1 MRLIG
6 QLPEEAQARRFSDF
20 LIAKGVRNEIERD
33 GNEAW
38 SLWVHDE
45 NQVSEARDWFTRFSA
60 APGAAEFRN
69 AAPEAAKV
77 REAEARESAE
87 YRRRLSTRQR
97 LFADSG
103 RHTAGI
109 LTYVLIVACVAVA
122 VFSRLGRDE
131 GVLGPLFISD
141 PGTDSTGFLHDV
153 LAGQVWRLFTPV
165 FIHFG
170 VAHLL
175 FNMLWLFQ
183 LGSMIEGRQ
192 GHIRFALLVLGLAA
206 GSNIAQYAYAG
217 PSFGGMSGVVY
228 GLFGYIWLRGRFD
241 PASGLFMDRQ
251 NVILMVVW
259 FVACFTGLVGPVANG
274 AHAAGVILGAACG
287 YLSAQVALRR

>member
-1 MRLIG
+1 
-6 QLPEEAQARRFSDF
+6 
-20 LIAKGVRNEIERD
+20 
-33 GNEAW
+33 
-38 SLWVHDE
+38 
-45 NQVSEARDWFTRFSA
+45 
-60 APGAAEFRN
+60 
-69 AAPEAAKV
+69 
-77 REAEARESAE
+77 
-87 YRRRLSTRQR
+87 
-97 LFADSG
+97 
-103 RHTAGI
+103 
-109 LTYVLIVACVAVA
+109 
-122 VFSRLGRDE
+122 
-131 GVLGPLFISD
+131 
-141 PGTDSTGFLHDV
+141 
-153 LAGQVWRLFTPV
+153 V